1 MVCKSQSYNATMTSP
16 FVHRHITSRIIRK
29 GDPQPEEQE
38 WANTTPEER
47 MNAVWELTRLRMA
60 WQLDQTDEP

>member
-1 MVCKSQSYNATMTSP
+1 MTSP